1 MHDDRSAI
9 AHAAADSLERAAA
22 EGRLAATPALAGFDG
37 FIDSIIRVVDRR
49 RSMRMDD
56 FDAIAT
62 IAGFA
67 GRVGAAAGKSANIE
81 LVVEEDR
88 FGGNGP
94 LYAGALGRLGLPT
107 TYLGAVGRDDAS
119 SELLSIYG
127 PFAARCEEVV
137 PLAAPAHTDALEFD
151 DGKIMLGKTAPV
163 QAVTWERLIE
173 RVGLEGLRARCE
185 RSRLIGIVNWTLC
198 GGVQGIWEGLI
209 DQVLPAIGEQG
220 GRQAPDSGAGPFQA
234 PSRAETP
241 GPLGEDGSRAG
252 KPAPLSSLERR
263 VFIDLS
269 DPAKRT
275 DADLRSALEVL
286 RRMDGLAPV
295 TLGLNLAESER
306 VARVLGVDAYADASS
321 LGEGVRIAA
330 ERIRERSGLACIVI
344 HPREGAGAAD
354 RVGGSAWFEGP
365 FTARPRL
372 STGAGDHFGAGFSF
386 AQVLGLPI
394 EQCLAVGCAV
404 SGAYVRDAESP
415 DLPRLAGFLRD
426 LPWAEGRPPEAG
438 ATG

>member
-1 MHDDRSAI
+1 MHDDRSQI

-22 EGRLAATPALAGFDG
+22 GGLLAATPALAGFDG

-56 FDAIAT
+56 FDAIST

-119 SELLSIYG
+119 SELLPIYG

-163 QAVTWERLIE
+163 QAVRWERLIE

-209 DQVLPAIGEQG
+209 DQVLPGLGEQG
-220 GRQAPDSGAGPFQA
+220 GR
-234 PSRAETP
+234 ET
-241 GPLGEDGSRAG
+241 G
-252 KPAPLSSLERR
+252 RR

-275 DADLRSALEVL
+275 DGDLLSALGVL
-286 RRMDGLAPV
+286 RRMDGLVPV

-415 DLPRLAGFLRD
+415 DLPRLMGFLRD
-426 LPWAEGRPPEAG
+426 LPRAEGCPSGAG
-438 ATG
+438 TTG

>member
-9 AHAAADSLERAAA
+9 AHAAADALER
-22 EGRLAATPALAGFDG
+22 GRADGTLAATPALAGFDG

-56 FDAIAT
+56 FDAIGT
-62 IAGFA
+62 IPGFA
-67 GRVGAAAGKSANIE
+67 GRVAAAAGKSANIE

-94 LYAGALGRLGLPT
+94 LYAGALGRLGMPT

-119 SELLSIYG
+119 PELLPIYE

-137 PLAAPAHTDALEFD
+137 PLAAPAHTDALEFE

-163 QAVTWERLIE
+163 QAVTWERLVE
-173 RVGLEGLRARCE
+173 RVGLEGLRARCA

-209 DQVLPAIGEQG
+209 NHVLPTLGEQG
-220 GRQAPDSGAGPFQA
+220 GEAAGPKA
-234 PSRAETP
+234 PRPE
-241 GPLGEDGSRAG
+241 GMERR
-252 KPAPLSSLERR
+252 RR

-286 RRMDGLAPV
+286 RRMDELVPV

-306 VARVLGVDAYADASS
+306 VARVLGVEAHADAPS
-321 LGEGVRIAA
+321 LGESLRDGA
-330 ERIRERSGLACIVI
+330 ERIRARSGFACIVI
-344 HPREGAGAAD
+344 HPREGAAAAHRDGA
-354 RVGGSAWFEGP
+354 GAWFEGP

-386 AQVLGLPI
+386 AQVLGLPL

-415 DLPRLAGFLRD
+415 DLARLIGFLRD
-426 LPWAEGRPPEAG
+426 LPRAEQ
-438 ATG
+438 